1 MLHSA
6 ARPDVLNIPNC
17 LTFAR
22 ILAVPALVLA
32 LHYLEPATAHWTA
45 FTIFVLASVT
55 DWLDGYLAR
64 VWSQQSLLGAM
75 FDPIADK
82 LLVGAT
88 LMMLIADGT
97 LTGTAIFAAIIIL
110 CREILVSGLREFLA
124 GLQVRVIVTQLAKL
138 KTFLQM
144 LALALLL
151 AGPASGSFAPV
162 TMQIGHV
169 LLWVAAVLTLW
180 TGSDYLRAAIRHATS
195 NRNSS

>member
-1 MLHSA
+1 MLRST
-6 ARPDVLNIPNC
+6 ARANVLNIPNC

-32 LHYLEPATAHWTA
+32 LHFLDPVTAHWTA
-45 FTIFVLASVT
+45 FTIFVLASLT

-64 VWSQQSLLGAM
+64 MWSQQSQIGAM

-97 LTGTAIFAAIIIL
+97 LSGTSIFAAIIIL

-138 KTFLQM
+138 KTFVQM
-144 LALALLL
+144 LAIALLL
-151 AGPASGSFAPV
+151 AAPATGSMAPV
-162 TMQIGHV
+162 SMQVALV
-169 LLWVAAVLTLW
+169 LLWLAAILTLW

-195 NRNSS
+195 DGRP

>member
-1 MLHSA
+1 MLQPA
-6 ARPDVLNIPNC
+6 PRPAVLNIPNC

-32 LHYLEPATAHWTA
+32 LHFLEPVTAHWTA
-45 FTIFVLASVT
+45 FAIFVLASLT

-64 VWSQQSLLGAM
+64 AWSQQSLLGAM

-97 LTGTAIFAAIIIL
+97 LAGTSVFAAIIIL

-124 GLQVRVIVTQLAKL
+124 GLQVRVLVTQLAKL
-138 KTFLQM
+138 KTFVQM

-151 AGPASGSFAPV
+151 AGPAAGAFTPV
-162 TMQIGHV
+162 AMPVALT
-169 LLWVAAVLTLW
+169 LLWIAAVLTLW
-180 TGSDYLRAAIRHATS
+180 TGSDYLLAAIRHATS
-195 NRNSS
+195 DRNPS

>member
-6 ARPDVLNIPNC
+6 TRPTVLNVPNC
-17 LTFAR
+17 LTFTR

-32 LHYLEPATAHWTA
+32 LHYLDPITAHWTA
-45 FTIFVLASVT
+45 FAIFALASLT

-64 VWSQQSLLGAM
+64 IWSQQSLIGAM

-97 LTGTAIFAAIIIL
+97 LSGTAVFAAVIIL

-124 GLQVRVIVTQLAKL
+124 GLQVRVLVTQLAKL
-138 KTFLQM
+138 KTVMQM
-144 LALALLL
+144 VALALLL
-151 AGPASGSFAPV
+151 AAPAVGGPTSIA
-162 TMQIGHV
+162 MQAGLV
-169 LLWVAAVLTLW
+169 LLWLAAILTLW
-180 TGSDYLRAAIRHATS
+180 TGSDYLSAAIRHATS
-195 NRNSS
+195 ERND